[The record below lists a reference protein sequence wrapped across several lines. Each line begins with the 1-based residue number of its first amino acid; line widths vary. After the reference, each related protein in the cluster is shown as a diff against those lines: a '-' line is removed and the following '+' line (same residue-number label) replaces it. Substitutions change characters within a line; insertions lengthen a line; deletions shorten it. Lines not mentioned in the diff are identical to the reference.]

1 MKEKENKI
9 KDENKKAS
17 DGFKVVVLDNGCK
30 LFDGYDQNIIRNH
43 LSNFF
48 CIWHLGVD
56 FGKNMKEQEYKK
68 EIEGLNK
75 DRDEWR
81 DSGMEEVNTLRNEV
95 NRLKGSKRWYSE
107 EQIGEFRDTI
117 KRLSE
122 QLQEQRKK
130 IDSIVSAVIMENG
143 KLKQITG
150 TELKSLL
157 EDDKPEIVKILNKE
171 ISFLKCFD
179 KENSKK
185 TKRCR

>member
-1 MKEKENKI
+1 MKEEENKI

-17 DGFKVVVLDNGCK
+17 DGFKVVVLDNGCS
-30 LFDGYDQNIIRNH
+30 LFDGYDQNIIRSH
-43 LSNFF
+43 LSNFV

-122 QLQEQRKK
+122 QLQDLKFIAYENKKKLYLQRKK
-130 IDSIVSAVIMENG
+130 TDSIVSAVIMENG
-143 KLKQITG
+143 KLKRITG
-150 TELKSLL
+150 AGLKSLL
-157 EDDKPEIVKILNKE
+157 GDKNG
-171 ISFLKCFD
+171 
-179 KENSKK
+179 
-185 TKRCR
+185 